1 MAAYAEGVSWY
12 RRSQPP
18 PPLPPQVRAGLGLAR
33 GERSLAHAML
43 AGGGWVVAT
52 SAALIVIDPVTG
64 PDAGPGTPRARHLW
78 HEVSEATWS
87 PEERAVVVDLV
98 SPVEPSLRLRIDDH
112 DSYLPEVVRER
123 VMSTYVL
130 SQRVAVHGKSGVT
143 VAVRRHSGNGTL
155 FTQAV
160 PDAGVD
166 LERPQV
172 ADQVAALTREL
183 ASQVGLGV

>member
-1 MAAYAEGVSWY
+1 M
-12 RRSQPP
+12 
-18 PPLPPQVRAGLGLAR
+18 RAGLGLAR
-33 GERSLAHAML
+33 GERLLAYAML

-52 SAALIVIDPVTG
+52 SVALVVVDPVTG

-87 PEERAVVVDLV
+87 PEERTVVVDLV
-98 SPVEPSLRLRIDDH
+98 SSAEPSLRLRIDDH
-112 DSYLPEVVRER
+112 DSYLPEVIRER

-130 SQRVAVHGKSGVT
+130 SQRVPVRGKAGVT
-143 VAVRRHSGNGTL
+143 VAVRRHSRDGTL

-160 PDAGVD
+160 ADAGVD

-172 ADQVAALTREL
+172 ADQVTALTREL